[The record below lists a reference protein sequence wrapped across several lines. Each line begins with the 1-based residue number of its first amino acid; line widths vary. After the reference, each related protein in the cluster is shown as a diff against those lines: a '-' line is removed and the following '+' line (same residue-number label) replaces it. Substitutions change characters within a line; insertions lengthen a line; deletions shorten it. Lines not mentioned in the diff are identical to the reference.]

1 VLGRSLGGQVVS
13 LGTALLAGAAVY
25 FAVVRALRVG
35 ELEQIMRLV
44 RRRA

>member
-1 VLGRSLGGQVVS
+1 VVS

-25 FAVVRALRVG
+25 LAAVRALRVG